1 MLSEGLQLGRY
12 RLLRLIGRGGAGNV
26 YLAEDQRIKRQV
38 ALKIVQSEAANSE
51 AVKEAMALFQREAQ
65 TIAVLSHPNILPL
78 FDFGEETV
86 NGMTLIY
93 LVTPFCPERSLSV
106 WLRQRHGTLMLP
118 PHEVAHI
125 IQQAAEAL
133 EYAHD
138 NQVIHRDVKP
148 SNFLVRSRKDT
159 PDRPDL
165 LLADFGIARLS
176 QATLNMSRTIRGTPM
191 YMAPEQWSGNAVPA
205 SDQYALAIMA
215 YELLT
220 GQLPF
225 QGTQEQIMYQHL
237 MAQPRPPGAVNPHL
251 PPSIDV
257 VILRAMAKQP
267 EARFPSISDFARAF
281 QRAVAETVPLPPP
294 PPLPSMGSSV
304 PEDATVLSSSL
315 PLSASSP
322 VKDTPNISIPP
333 VVQSNDFYT
342 TLTISTI
349 EALAGVMRTLTLPG
363 NQHVKV
369 AVPAGA
375 HNGQRL
381 RLEGQIEASS
391 PYTPKG
397 NLIVTI
403 SVTPSV
409 EAAVIESI
417 PDLPPVRVNWR
428 TLLLFGFALLILIA
442 GITSLSFFGIS
453 HIFPSST
460 AAVPSISSGSNST
473 PQASATSGN
482 AAAQATATAQFNATA
497 TATITANP
505 YDSDLKTLVHNE
517 PLNRNSSYAWD
528 EVNGSCVFEAGGYHV
543 INLAQATTVQMC
555 LAHNTNFGD
564 VTFQVQMNLL
574 KGSGGGIL
582 LRATDTAAYYF
593 RISQDGKYALLVCT
607 VTLAKR

>member
-1 MLSEGLQLGRY
+1 
-12 RLLRLIGRGGAGNV
+12 
-26 YLAEDQRIKRQV
+26 
-38 ALKIVQSEAANSE
+38 
-51 AVKEAMALFQREAQ
+51 
-65 TIAVLSHPNILPL
+65 
-78 FDFGEETV
+78 
-86 NGMTLIY
+86 
-93 LVTPFCPERSLSV
+93 
-106 WLRQRHGTLMLP
+106 
-118 PHEVAHI
+118 
-125 IQQAAEAL
+125 
-133 EYAHD
+133 
-138 NQVIHRDVKP
+138 
-148 SNFLVRSRKDT
+148 
-159 PDRPDL
+159 
-165 LLADFGIARLS
+165 
-176 QATLNMSRTIRGTPM
+176 M

-342 TLTISTI
+342 TLTISTT